1 MMARRL
7 TNCGTGSSNWEIRT
21 RRGAGMGKPM
31 RSAPAASDNARLA
44 TSKDLPTL
52 GSPPTNRMPCGGN
65 SPGSTRQGGDVEGC
79 CSSNCASDSTAGEAD
94 LVEAASFTLYSSL
107 NSFLGNPPRGD
118 GRNADGG
125 RGLF

>member
-1 MMARRL
+1 MRNPARSL
-7 TNCGTGSSNWEIRT
+7 
-21 RRGAGMGKPM
+21 
-31 RSAPAASDNARLA
+31 PAANASARLD
-44 TSKDLPTL
+44 TSRLLPTL

-65 SPGSTRQGGDVEGC
+65 SPGSTRQGGGVEGC

-94 LVEAASFTLYSSL
+94 FVEAASFTLYSSL
-107 NSFLGNPPRGD
+107 ILGNPPRGD